1 MAIPFVYNVRHVMN
15 RPMSTLTTALGIG
28 LTVAILIGALALA
41 SGFRASLVSTGRDD
55 NAIVLRKGA
64 DSEISSGISRDNAN
78 IVRALQ
84 EIATGPDGR
93 PLVTA
98 DLVVVTNRE
107 RLGQSGSSN
116 VTVRG
121 VDASAITIRGGV
133 KITAGRM
140 FTPGTDE
147 VIIGRRIA
155 GRFKHCAVGDR
166 IRFQQRDFTVV
177 GHFSSGGSAFES
189 EVWGDVEV
197 LMPALDRDNTYQTIV
212 FRMRDPQQFPA
223 LKARLEADPRLQ
235 VQVQI
240 ERRFF
245 AKQSELFT
253 GLITGVGLFI
263 TIIMAVGALFGAA
276 NTMFAAIG
284 SRTRE
289 IAMLLVLGFSPRA
302 VMVSFMFESV
312 LIAALGGVLGILMA
326 LPVNG
331 ITSSTTNFTSFS
343 ELAFQFQVTPQAMMQ
358 GMGFALA
365 LGLLG
370 GFFPALRASRQRLS
384 TALRGG

>member
-1 MAIPFVYNVRHVMN
+1 MAIPFVYNIRNVMN

-28 LTVAILIGALALA
+28 LTVAIFIGALALA
-41 SGFRASLVSTGRDD
+41 AGFRASLVSTGRAD
-55 NAIVLRKGA
+55 NVIVLRKGA

-78 IVRALQ
+78 IIAALQ
-84 EIATGPDGR
+84 EIAPGPDGR
-93 PLVTA
+93 PMVTS

-107 RLGQSGSSN
+107 RLGQTGSSN

-121 VDASAITIRGGV
+121 VDVAASAIRGGV
-133 KITAGRM
+133 QITEGRM

-155 GRFKHCAVGDR
+155 GRFKNCGVGER
-166 IRFQQRDFTVV
+166 IRFQQRDFSVV
-177 GHFSSGGSAFES
+177 GHFSAGGSAFES
-189 EVWGDVEV
+189 EIWGDAEV
-197 LMPALDRDNTYQTIV
+197 LMPALDRDNTYQAVV
-212 FRMRDPQQFPA
+212 FRMRDPKQFPA
-223 LKARLEADPRLQ
+223 IKARLEGDPRLQ
-235 VQVQI
+235 VQAEV
-240 ERRFF
+240 ESRFF
-245 AKQSELFT
+245 AKQSEMFT
-253 GLITGVGLFI
+253 GLITGIGLFI

-289 IAMLLVLGFSPRA
+289 IATLLVLGFSPGSI
-302 VMVSFMFESV
+302 MVSFMFESV

-331 ITSSTTNFTSFS
+331 ITSSTTNFSSFS
-343 ELAFQFQVTPQAMMQ
+343 ELAFQFQVTPQAMLS
-358 GMGFALA
+358 GMLFAVTLGF
-365 LGLLG
+365 LG
-370 GFFPALRASRQRLS
+370 GFFPALRASRQALA